1 MSNGLMRKIFKTL
14 FPVICMTVFLLS
26 GAVTFAQDPFI
37 EAANKTVA
45 EFRIKAEEL
54 ALWCEEN
61 DLHEQAAFTR
71 SQLLPSAEDKI
82 YVPTFPKDVI
92 SEDVPE
98 DASELVKK
106 WNADW
111 WKIKKDYAGKLR
123 SMLGRAVRQKRGV
136 LAMQMAVAALHADPN
151 NEDLRNILGLKKFK
165 NQWRTGWEIKKLK
178 QGFVEHDRFGWILA
192 KYVSRY
198 KNGERYYK
206 KKWISAEEEGRV
218 RSNINLGWR
227 IESEHYTIITNH
239 SLEEGVRL
247 SRDLED
253 FYRTWK
259 QVFVRFYASEDEF
272 GAMFQGR
279 PSSREPH
286 LKIVYYKDQQSYID
300 CNIKDIPEIARTGGY
315 FDLDKQC
322 CFFFKSDDPDIHR
335 TVYHEA
341 AHQLFTCT
349 CPAPGRSE
357 GDWNFW
363 ITEAVAVYMESFHR
377 ENGYCVLG
385 GYDQNRLKMARY
397 RLFVTKF
404 YVPFEILV
412 QMNIA
417 QFQAFPHLGIGLP
430 LDWDLS
436 MLYSQV
442 GGMGHFFMHASG
454 GKYREVFVD
463 YLYGYYS
470 GMNTPQTLFELIHKT
485 PDQLNQEYV
494 VFLKNASFDSNQRT
508 DFQE

>member
-1 MSNGLMRKIFKTL
+1 MLKKRFMRKIVKKL
-14 FPVICMTVFLLS
+14 FLIITIALFLPGES
-26 GAVTFAQDPFI
+26 NPFAQDPFFK
-37 EAANKTVA
+37 AANQTVA
-45 EFRIKAEEL
+45 DFRDKAEKL

-61 DLHEQAAFTR
+61 DLPEQAAFTR
-71 SQLLPSAEDKI
+71 GELLPSAADKI

-98 DASELVKK
+98 DAPDLVKK

-111 WKIKKDYAGKLR
+111 WKIKKDYAEKLQ
-123 SMLGRAVRQKRGV
+123 SMLGRTVQKKRGV

-151 NEDLRNILGLKKFK
+151 NEKLRNILGLQKYK

-178 QGFVEHDRFGWILA
+178 QGNVEHDLFGWIPA
-192 KYVSRY
+192 KHVSRY
-198 KNGERYYK
+198 ENGERYYN
-206 KKWISAEEEGRV
+206 KKWISIEEESRI
-218 RSNINLGWR
+218 RSNINAGWR

-247 SRDLED
+247 SRNLED

-259 QVFVRFYASEDEF
+259 QVFVRFYASDDEF

-279 PSSREPH
+279 PSDRQPH
-286 LKIVYYKDQQSYID
+286 LKIVYYKDQQNYID
-300 CNIKDIPEIARTGGY
+300 SNVKAVPDIARTGGF
-315 FDLDKQC
+315 FDFDKQC
-322 CFFFKSDDPDIHR
+322 CFFFKSNDPDIHS

-341 AHQLFTCT
+341 THQLFTLA
-349 CPAPGRSE
+349 CPNPGRSE

-377 ENGYCVLG
+377 ENGFCVLG
-385 GYDQNRLKMARY
+385 GNDQNRLKMARY

-404 YVPFEILV
+404 YVPFEILTLLSLE
-412 QMNIA
+412 

-430 LDWDLS
+430 SDWDIT

-442 GGMGHFFMHASG
+442 GGMGHFLMHSDDG
-454 GKYREVFVD
+454 QYREAFVE
-463 YLYGYYS
+463 YLNNYYS
-470 GMNTPQTLFELIHKT
+470 GMNTPLTLFELIQKT

-494 VFLKNASFDSNQRT
+494 TFLKNASDDDQP
-508 DFQE
+508 DDEL